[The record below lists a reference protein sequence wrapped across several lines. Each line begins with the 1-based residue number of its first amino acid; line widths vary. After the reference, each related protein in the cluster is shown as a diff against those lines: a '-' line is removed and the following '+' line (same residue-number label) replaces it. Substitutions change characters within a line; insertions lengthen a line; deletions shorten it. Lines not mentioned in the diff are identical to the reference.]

1 MRETFFNPDGTVSH
15 TTDDG
20 IPDDLDLRA
29 EALAAVEEA
38 TTVPDLAAATA
49 AYLTLIT
56 P

>member
-20 IPDDLDLRA
+20 IPDDIDLRA

-38 TTVPDLAAATA
+38 ETFGQLRDATV
-49 AYLTLIT
+49 AYLDLLT